1 MIKTSR
7 WIRFV
12 PVAEE
17 SEGTGGTPARAYMFQ
32 ANVAIDENSE
42 LVDVELLLNAPDEQ
56 QEYQEFDQVRR
67 SGQGFYLDI
76 QPT

>member
-1 MIKTSR
+1 MVKTSR

-12 PVAEE
+12 PVDEE
-17 SEGTGGTPARAYMFQ
+17 STGTGGTAARAYMFQ

-42 LVDVELLLNAPDEQ
+42 LVDVELLLDTPGAQE
-56 QEYQEFDQVRR
+56 EYQEFERVRK

-76 QPT
+76 QT

>member
-17 SEGTGGTPARAYMFQ
+17 PEETGGTPARAYMFQ

-42 LVDVELLLNAPDEQ
+42 LVDVELLLSAPDEQ

-67 SGQGFYLDI
+67 SGQKFYLDI

>member
-1 MIKTSR
+1 
-7 WIRFV
+7 
-12 PVAEE
+12 
-17 SEGTGGTPARAYMFQ
+17 MFQ

-42 LVDVELLLNAPDEQ
+42 LVDVELLLSAPDEQ

-67 SGQGFYLDI
+67 SGQKFYLDI